1 MWGSSGDGQEH
12 VVPIT
17 SSHLYTL
24 CTQNVLFAKRKCV
37 NSKGRG
43 GGEGKKKPGRRKGTN
58 VHSCKQN
65 LRGAPQTGGQ
75 HKAAR
80 LYLVYCSYDMHTDP
94 VTSRYTDGQ
103 FVRFHVESLAQFR
116 NSGSYSLGAP

>member
-1 MWGSSGDGQEH
+1 MSGSLGDGQKH
-12 VVPIT
+12 VVPIM

-24 CTQNVLFAKRKCV
+24 CIQNVLFAKRKCV
-37 NSKGRG
+37 NSRE
-43 GGEGKKKPGRRKGTN
+43 GEEPGRLKGTN

-65 LRGAPQTGGQ
+65 LIGAPQPRGQ

-80 LYLVYCSYDMHTDP
+80 LHLVVVP

-103 FVRFHVESLAQFR
+103 FVRFDVESLAQF
-116 NSGSYSLGAP
+116 